1 MIEFEPKEGQYGIL
15 WNGGGFSSEE
25 EMREWIDR
33 VYKYAQDYHDSN
45 NDWGEVY
52 KELVVQGVSSSDA
65 KVVVETLKE
74 KEKNKDSHQIDFVR
88 ANYLHKKEG
97 LSWEDVEH
105 KLREEGKKEED
116 AHNIVETI
124 KRKDKNEAHAYTSA
138 GLLILGFGLLTLFF
152 DVPDI
157 WIGGIIVGGILLI
170 TGLTK

>member
-52 KELVVQGVSSSDA
+52 KELVAQGVSSSDA

-74 KEKNKDSHQIDFVR
+74 KEKTRTHIR
-88 ANYLHKKEG
+88 
-97 LSWEDVEH
+97 
-105 KLREEGKKEED
+105 
-116 AHNIVETI
+116 
-124 KRKDKNEAHAYTSA
+124 
-138 GLLILGFGLLTLFF
+138 
-152 DVPDI
+152 
-157 WIGGIIVGGILLI
+157 
-170 TGLTK
+170 